1 MWIFK
6 LALRNVRRNGRR
18 TALTA
23 ATVIIG
29 VALFTVASAFLVGIF
44 ENIYSDSTALI
55 GHVRVVDPDF
65 LEREQLNPLYE
76 YVPDAQAIAD
86 NIEQSVP
93 GTHAYPIIKSGMA
106 VSVDDTIG
114 DVFAITTGSTDAWMR
129 DRGTLEDK
137 LIAGAWPDWDEGEM
151 LVGQRIAQMAGL
163 EVGSQ
168 IVLFGQT
175 QDGAISPVGGTIAGI
190 VFAGNPMVDKQ
201 VFMSLA
207 TMQYAADIDDGALEI
222 LVYGDDLEDA
232 EALADQISGLASVS
246 DLVVEPWTRRSPFDS
261 MVGVTTAMQ
270 AVIGLILV
278 FITAL
283 AIWNTMTMSVLERT
297 SEIGVMRAM
306 GLGRA
311 QAVLMFV
318 AEAVVIAV
326 IGGVIGMALGSLLS
340 WPLVHW
346 GYNIG
351 SDVLDDM
358 DVGEM
363 AMSAQLYAKLT
374 PDMLFKGF
382 FVGLTMAIAGSFIP
396 SLRAASIR
404 PVDAMKGGH

>member
-6 LALRNVRRNGRR
+6 LALRNVRRNGSR
-18 TALTA
+18 TVLTA

-29 VALFTVASAFLVGIF
+29 VALFTVTSAFMVGVF
-44 ENIYSDSTALI
+44 ETIYADSTALI
-55 GHVRVVDPDF
+55 GHVRVLDPDF

-76 YVPDAQAIAD
+76 YVPGAQAIAD
-86 NIEQSVP
+86 DIERGVP
-93 GTHAYPIIKSGMA
+93 GAHAYPIIKSGMA

-129 DRGTLEDK
+129 ERGSLEDK
-137 LIAGAWPDWDEGEM
+137 VVAGEWPDWEAGEL
-151 LVGQRIAQMAGL
+151 LVGQRIAEMAGL
-163 EVGSQ
+163 AVGSD

-175 QDGAISPVGGTIAGI
+175 QDGAISPVGGKIAGI
-190 VFAGNPMVDKQ
+190 VYAGNPMVDKQ
-201 VFMSLA
+201 VFMPLE

-232 EALADQISGLASVS
+232 EALADQVSALGSVS
-246 DLVVEPWTRRSPFDS
+246 GLVVEPWTQRSPFDS
-261 MVGVTTAMQ
+261 LVGITTAMQ

-306 GLGRA
+306 GMGRSS
-311 QAVLMFV
+311 AVLMFV
-318 AEAVVIAV
+318 VEAVVIAI
-326 IGGVIGMALGSLLS
+326 IGGIIGMALGALLS
-340 WPLVHW
+340 WPLIHW
-346 GYNIG
+346 GYNMG
-351 SDVLDDM
+351 ADVLDDM
-358 DVGEM
+358 DIGEM
-363 AMSAQLYAKLT
+363 AMSAHLYAKLT
-374 PDMLFKGF
+374 PDMLIKGF
-382 FVGLTMAIAGSFIP
+382 LVGIAMAMAGSFIP

-404 PVDAMKGGH
+404 PVDAMKGGL